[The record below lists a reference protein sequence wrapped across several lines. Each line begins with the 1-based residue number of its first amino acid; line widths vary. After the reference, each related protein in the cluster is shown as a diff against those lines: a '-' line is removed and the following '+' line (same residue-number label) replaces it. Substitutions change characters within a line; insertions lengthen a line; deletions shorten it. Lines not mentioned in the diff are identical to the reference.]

1 MMETL
6 SRDGYGLEF
15 ADEFDGSELDRD
27 KWIPHYLPQ
36 WSSRE
41 RSAARYALED
51 GCLQLRIDADQAPW
65 CPEFDGEV
73 RVSSLQTGV
82 VSEPRGSAIGQHRF
96 SPDAVVREEQ
106 EERRLYTPLYGIVET
121 RLRAIDDPR

>member
-1 MMETL
+1 LPAAE
-6 SRDGYGLEF
+6 
-15 ADEFDGSELDRD
+15 DRRR
-27 KWIPHYLPQ
+27 P
-36 WSSRE
+36 
-41 RSAARYALED
+41 
-51 GCLQLRIDADQAPW
+51 GPW

-82 VSEPRGSAIGQHRF
+82 FSGPRGSAIGQHRF